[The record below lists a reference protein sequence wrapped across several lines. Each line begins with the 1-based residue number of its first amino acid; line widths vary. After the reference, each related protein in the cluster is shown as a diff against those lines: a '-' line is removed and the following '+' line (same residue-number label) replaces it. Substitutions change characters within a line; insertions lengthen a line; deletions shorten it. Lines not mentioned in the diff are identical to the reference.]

1 MVCCMKTICFGCHG
15 AAKKRGMDDCPFCR
29 TPKPEN
35 HADALAMIRARVL
48 KKDPV
53 AIHQLGLFY
62 YHGGLGLQK
71 DMQRAVELY
80 TEAAQ
85 LGSIEALF
93 SIGSAYD
100 LGKGAQ
106 QDKAKAAEFYRKAA
120 MQGSVSARHNLGG
133 YEGQKGNH
141 GRAVRHY
148 LISAKMGLKE
158 SVAIIK
164 LLFMGGLATNEQ
176 HSEALRGY
184 QNAVEEMKSHD
195 RDEAKRLRDRQK
207 HSRLGATNLLLVAV
221 SCDKSSIIFQ
231 NSNTVLSEHLGSH
244 QSL

>member
-35 HADALAMIRARVL
+35 HDDALAMIQAQVL
-48 KKDPV
+48 KKDRV
-53 AIHQLGLFY
+53 AIHQLGLHIY
-62 YHGGLGLQK
+62 QGGLGLQK